1 MTLITYNPK
10 SAINEFDRLFDRLWG
25 FEYNLP
31 RAKKSD
37 LRFRVNEDKNSYF
50 IETDLPGVE
59 KKDIDIN
66 ISDDIITVS
75 GERKISKNQDE
86 NLVQCGD
93 SNYGHFKEEFYLPED
108 VNIDKI
114 NAEMKNGVLSI
125 EIKKSKKVPS
135 NERKITI
142 K

>member
-86 NLVQCGD
+86 NLVQCGH

-114 NAEMKNGVLSI
+114 TAEMKNGVLSI